1 MCKSKKRMLWF
12 ILTLAISIALLQG
25 NSEASER
32 YDFDVEVTG
41 TGIDVILIPGLSS
54 SGDVWNET
62 VAELKNSYRLHVV
75 TLPGFAGKDPIDTDE
90 EFVFQMAEQI
100 VDYIR
105 AGEIE
110 NPVLMGHSMGGFMSL
125 YIATE
130 YPDLPLKVVSV
141 DGVPFMTAMINPR
154 ATEETGEQ
162 MAMQMTNQLRMMAG
176 QNRRQ
181 MHQQVIST
189 MVTDTKKQEEAVE
202 WSMTSDLSTI
212 SHSVQALYTN
222 DLRDDLQRVKA
233 PILMLGSWKGYESYG
248 ITKERTE
255 QMLKQQYSNA
265 DDVTI
270 KVSEEGLHFL
280 MWDDFDFMIQSFR
293 SFMSDETLT
302 EANQDR

>member
-1 MCKSKKRMLWF
+1 MLWF

-25 NSEASER
+25 NTEASER

-293 SFMSDETLT
+293 SFMSGETLT

>member
-1 MCKSKKRMLWF
+1 
-12 ILTLAISIALLQG
+12 
-25 NSEASER
+25 
-32 YDFDVEVTG
+32 
-41 TGIDVILIPGLSS
+41 
-54 SGDVWNET
+54 
-62 VAELKNSYRLHVV
+62 
-75 TLPGFAGKDPIDTDE
+75 
-90 EFVFQMAEQI
+90 
-100 VDYIR
+100 
-105 AGEIE
+105 
-110 NPVLMGHSMGGFMSL
+110 
-125 YIATE
+125 
-130 YPDLPLKVVSV
+130 
-141 DGVPFMTAMINPR
+141 
-154 ATEETGEQ
+154 
-162 MAMQMTNQLRMMAG
+162 
-176 QNRRQ
+176 
-181 MHQQVIST
+181 

>member
-25 NSEASER
+25 NTEASER

-293 SFMSDETLT
+293 SFMSGETLT